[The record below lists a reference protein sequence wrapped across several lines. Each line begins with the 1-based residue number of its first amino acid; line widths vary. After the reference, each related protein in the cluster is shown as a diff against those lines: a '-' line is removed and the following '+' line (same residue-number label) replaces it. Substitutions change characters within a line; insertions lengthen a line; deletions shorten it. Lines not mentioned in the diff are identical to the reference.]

1 MRSFRQGE
9 PASFLDALLIVRPG
23 TSSLVVSVLSVMFIF
38 WIESV
43 SYGQGLFQYGVWRSD
58 DRIVSAPFVDG
69 VVAYFHWN
77 VLEREPG
84 RVDMEPILRIR
95 SRVQSEG
102 KRFIL
107 RIVTA
112 EHTPNWLYRLGVPR
126 VIDKSDDQPR
136 SVPLYWHP
144 VYLQRVNAL
153 IAKIAEQLD
162 GDPSVAAVQ
171 IGVAKYGEML
181 IGGRDWIAQGF
192 SPSIWTDTCRAII
205 DIYKEHFKKTPLLVM
220 IMSQEF
226 PDGRRTESMQQVAE
240 YAAAHRVGLQFNGL
254 SPDNSYLWGLLDRP
268 DPDSAIAIF
277 RKFSSQ
283 IPLSFELT
291 SDKVDPRISCMNALS
306 ERASFL
312 SVHTSILEQASLAPL
327 FAFTRYFL
335 GRTPSNSK
343 AVWTLLRQTYPGDAL
358 RTGKK
363 NYEFGLEQ
371 VELQDHVTACID
383 GSELKIRGKTSAL
396 DGLNGL
402 PCRKTNSAENF
413 HHMVFRISSEF
424 DPGPEPVLTVA
435 YADVGE
441 DTWQPMYMTEQGL
454 RWGRTIR
461 KHNTGK
467 WLKADFTLHGF
478 TKGSPIDLL
487 IDSKG
492 DGDEYI
498 HYVQLSRSVSAVP
511 FPFSADQIGTSSDI
525 IR

>member
-9 PASFLDALLIVRPG
+9 PASFLDALLIVWPG

-38 WIESV
+38 WIENV

-95 SRVQSEG
+95 SRAQSEG

-181 IGGRDWIAQGF
+181 IGGRDWTAKGF

-205 DIYKEHFKKTPLLVM
+205 DVYREHFKKTPLLVM

-240 YAAAHRVGLQFNGL
+240 YAATHGVGLQFNGL

-268 DPDSAIAIF
+268 DPTSAISIL
-277 RKFSSQ
+277 RKFSDRV
-283 IPLSFELT
+283 PVSFELT
-291 SDKVDPRISCMNALS
+291 SDKVDPRLSCMNALS
-306 ERASFL
+306 EQASFL
-312 SVHTSILEQASLAPL
+312 SVHTSLLENASLAPI
-327 FAFTRYFL
+327 FAFTRHFL
-335 GRTPSNSK
+335 GRTPFNAD
-343 AVWTLLRQTYPGDAL
+343 AVWTLLRQTYPGEAV

-363 NYEFGLEQ
+363 NYDFGLGQ
-371 VELQDHVTACID
+371 VELPALVAPCFD

-396 DGLNGL
+396 DRWNGL
-402 PCRKTNSAENF
+402 PCRKTNSDENF

-424 DPGPEPVLTVA
+424 DPGPEPVLTVV
-435 YADVGE
+435 YADMGE
-441 DTWQPMYMTEQGL
+441 DTWHPMYMAAKGL
-454 RWGRTIR
+454 FRGRTVQ
-461 KHNTGK
+461 KHNTGR
-467 WLKADFTLHGF
+467 WLRADFTLDGLL
-478 TKGSPIDLL
+478 KGSPIDLL
-487 IDSKG
+487 IHSNN

-498 HYVQLSRSVSAVP
+498 HFVQLTRSGSSVP
-511 FPFSADQIGTSSDI
+511 FPFSPIHVTP
-525 IR
+525 